1 MSNAATSPT
10 TEIINAPESRLT
22 PAQVRVSM
30 NRVILGWGFGAIFFQ
45 LSAGAIYASFA
56 RQLGAS
62 EAQFG
67 FLAGIYPLMGFLQI
81 PAARMLQGRV
91 TTRQM
96 MLTMGIFCRVLWVLA
111 ASLPWLHRLL
121 PAFITRE
128 MLLPTFMFCVI
139 LSSVGQAFTGPSF
152 LVWMSG
158 LVPGRVG
165 PTFWARRYQIGTLAG
180 IGAVLLGGWLGDSAG
195 WVKEVTGGNI
205 PPLMFYSLILMAAAV
220 CGVVDIAIF
229 FGVSEVP
236 DEEAKTGEELPS
248 LWATIV
254 EPLREPAVRSYLLF
268 VTVAMIGFATTGPL
282 LWIFCLETLEFS
294 KTLTGFILTVCPL
307 LGMAVSS
314 KWWGQIAK
322 IYGTRPMQ
330 RFSSLGLVLIPVAWT
345 FALPTSVYSLAFVL
359 FISGVLVAS
368 YEISNLNF
376 ITRAVPHLP
385 RPMLTA
391 LFSICTGTT
400 FALTAWGTGTLAG
413 ATKAISLDVAGIN
426 FVNYQLI
433 FAVSV
438 IPRLINAFV
447 LAPRLQEPSS
457 LAMRETVNQAGGT
470 LAGAFGSR
478 FGRFWQARQGNF
490 G

>member
-1 MSNAATSPT
+1 MSPVTASET
-10 TEIINAPESRLT
+10 RLT

-30 NRVILGWGFGAIFFQ
+30 NRVIIGWGFGAIFFQ
-45 LSAGAIYASFA
+45 LSAGAIYAAFA

-81 PAARMLQGRV
+81 PAARLLQGRV
-91 TTRQM
+91 GTRQM
-96 MLTMGIFCRVLWVLA
+96 MITMGMLCRLLWVLA
-111 ASLPWLHRLL
+111 ASLPWLHRAL
-121 PAFITRE
+121 PALITRE
-128 MLLPTFMFCVI
+128 MLLPTFMVCVI

-152 LVWMSG
+152 FVWMSG

-195 WVKEVTGGNI
+195 WVKEFTAGTV

-220 CGVVDIAIF
+220 CGVVDIAVF

-236 DEEAKTGEELPS
+236 DEAATPSGANGTDGQELPS

-254 EPLREPAVRSYLLF
+254 EPLREPSVRSYLLF
-268 VTVAMIGFATTGPL
+268 VTVAMLGFATTGPL
-282 LWIFCLETLEFS
+282 LWLFCLETLEFS
-294 KTLTGFILTVCPL
+294 KTQTGFLLTVCPL
-307 LGMAVSS
+307 LGMAISS

-322 IYGTRPMQ
+322 TYGTRPIQ
-330 RFSSLGLVLIPVAWT
+330 RFSSVGLILIPVAWT

-359 FISGVLVAS
+359 FVSGVLVAG

-400 FALTAWGTGTLAG
+400 FALTAWATGTIAG
-413 ATKAISLDVAGIN
+413 ATKGFALDFAGVH

-438 IPRLINAFV
+438 VPRLINAFA
-447 LAPRLQEPSS
+447 LAPRLQEPDS
-457 LAMRETVNQAGGT
+457 LPMRATVNQAGGT

-478 FGRFWQARQGNF
+478 FGRFWQARQGM